1 MTTYRVYEFVLVM
14 ALIINV
20 VVSVAVAMSGGYSVR
35 QKVVQIAVIWFVP
48 VLGAV
53 LLGLF
58 MLSQIGNGTR
68 VGHRSVIED
77 DSQTWSELLHKDH
90 PPRD

>member
-1 MTTYRVYEFVLVM
+1 MTTYRVYESVLVM
-14 ALIINV
+14 ALMLNIA
-20 VVSVAVAMSGGYSVR
+20 VSVAVAMSGGYSAR
-35 QKVVQIAVIWFVP
+35 QKIFQIAVIWLLP

-68 VGHRSVIED
+68 AGRRSVIED
-77 DSQTWSELLHKDH
+77 DSQVWSELLHKDH
-90 PPRD
+90 SPRD